1 MSSSN
6 EASEPIFRVTVE
18 LDEYQ
23 YTLLQ
28 AVVAKI
34 TTDYGMHTS
43 VEEVARQMILR
54 ELRRTKV

>member
-1 MSSSN
+1 MPSDQ
-6 EASEPIFRVTVE
+6 EPIYRVTVE

-34 TTDYGMHTS
+34 AVDYGMQTT
-43 VEEVARQMILR
+43 VEEVALQMILR
-54 ELRRTKV
+54 ELRRTQV